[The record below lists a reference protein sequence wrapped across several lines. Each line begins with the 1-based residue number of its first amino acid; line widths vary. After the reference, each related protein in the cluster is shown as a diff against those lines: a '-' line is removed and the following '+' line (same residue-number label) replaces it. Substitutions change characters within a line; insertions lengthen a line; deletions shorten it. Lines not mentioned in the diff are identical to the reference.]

1 MNFQT
6 LLKMESTT
14 NSNTQTLIKMLS
26 QMKEAYIN
34 ELHRN
39 VELEQLNK
47 QLRKELVKALKSD
60 SK

>member
-1 MNFQT
+1 
-6 LLKMESTT
+6 MESTT
-14 NSNTQTLIKMLS
+14 NNTNTQTLIKMLS

-47 QLRKELVKALKSD
+47 HLRKELVKALKSD
-60 SK
+60 TK